1 MIDAMSQREASRI
14 VRVPESIIGLLLL
27 LTLTGSFIVGYTSNV
42 EKINWMALT
51 VYSIMT
57 VMTIYLIID
66 LDRPRRGLINTGVM
80 NKSIERLLDSF

>member
-1 MIDAMSQREASRI
+1 MYCTPMFYAS
-14 VRVPESIIGLLLL
+14 
-27 LTLTGSFIVGYTSNV
+27 NN

-66 LDRPRRGLINTGVM
+66 LDRPRRGLINTGIM
-80 NKSIERLLDSF
+80 NRSIEKLLDSF